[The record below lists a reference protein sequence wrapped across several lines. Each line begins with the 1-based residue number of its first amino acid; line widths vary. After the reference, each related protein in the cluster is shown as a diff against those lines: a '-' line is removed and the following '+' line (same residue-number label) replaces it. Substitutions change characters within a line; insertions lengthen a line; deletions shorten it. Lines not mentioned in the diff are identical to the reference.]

1 MEINVIFRSLEIDQQ
16 IIIQSKFED
25 KLSTVIDKFA
35 QKLYVEPKDFFYY
48 YAKKEITNK
57 DLTIMKLLNYS
68 KNVQHIEIGIKK
80 RTKIIKCPICAC
92 NNCIL
97 HLDNY
102 RLNFS
107 ECCHGHS
114 ESKLFEEYEDTQR
127 INYQKIKC
135 DNQCGR
141 TQKDSLEDF
150 HKCLKCSNLA
160 GYAIYYCNQC
170 NDNHKHKTIKYD
182 EKYYYCTEHSAEY
195 VSYCVNCVDNKNN
208 NINLCENCEK
218 KHKGHEIK
226 KFDTI
231 IPDVKEIKKKL
242 EKINEKIDELK
253 IIVRVIKNKMDDA
266 VKIVEKY
273 YEIAN
278 DMINKYETF
287 NSKLKN
293 YQVLLSINYL
303 SKTNKEI
310 IKDIDNVIKGNKNKE
325 DWKKKCNKLID
336 IIEGDRSVY
345 KNENSDSVE
354 NETNDISKEESKN
367 MGIDGNNMFSIPEIY
382 EKYSNISKNSKG
394 IPISINTGNKNGK
407 NKSKGMIYNKS
418 NITNK

>member
-1 MEINVIFRSLEIDQQ
+1 MEINVIFRSLEIEPQ

-25 KLSTVIDKFA
+25 KISTVIDKFA
-35 QKLYVEPKDFFYY
+35 QKLYVEPKDFFYF
-48 YAKKEITNK
+48 YAGKEITNK
-57 DLTIMKLLNYS
+57 DLTIIKLLNYT
-68 KNVQHIEIGIKK
+68 KTVPYMEICIVR
-80 RTKIIKCPICAC
+80 RTKMTKCPLCTC

-97 HLDNY
+97 QLINY

-107 ECCHGHS
+107 ECCNNHS

-170 NDNHKHKTIKYD
+170 NSTHKHKTIKYD
-182 EKYYYCTEHSAEY
+182 EKHYYCTEHSAEY
-195 VSYCVNCVDNKNN
+195 VSYCVNCVDNKNIN
-208 NINLCENCEK
+208 KNLCEICEK
-218 KHKGHEIK
+218 EHKGHKIK
-226 KFDTI
+226 KFDTM

-242 EKINEKIDELK
+242 EKINDKIDDLK
-253 IIVRVIKNKMDDA
+253 TIVRIIKNKLDA
-266 VKIVEKY
+266 SVKIVEKY
-273 YEIAN
+273 YEISK
-278 DMINKYETF
+278 DMISKYESF

-303 SKTNKEI
+303 SVSNKEI
-310 IKDIDNVIKGNKNKE
+310 IKDIDNVIKGNKSKE
-325 DWKKKCNKLID
+325 DWKKKCNILID
-336 IIEGDRSVY
+336 IIEGDRSEY
-345 KNENSDSVE
+345 KNENFNNDE
-354 NETNDISKEESKN
+354 NEKNDISKEDSKN
-367 MGIDGNNMFSIPEIY
+367 FGIDGNYIFPNPEIY
-382 EKYSNISKNSKG
+382 EKYSNNSKNLKG
-394 IPISINTGNKNGK
+394 IPISINNGNKNGK
-407 NKSKGMIYNKS
+407 NKQKGMIYNKS